1 MKKFNFLSK
10 HKILK
15 MKKSNFLSKHKI
27 LEMKEF
33 KLKHLKF
40 PEFKIS

>member
-1 MKKFNFLSK
+1 MSFSFV
-10 HKILK
+10 IVK

-33 KLKHLKF
+33 KLKYLKF
-40 PEFKIS
+40 SEFKIL